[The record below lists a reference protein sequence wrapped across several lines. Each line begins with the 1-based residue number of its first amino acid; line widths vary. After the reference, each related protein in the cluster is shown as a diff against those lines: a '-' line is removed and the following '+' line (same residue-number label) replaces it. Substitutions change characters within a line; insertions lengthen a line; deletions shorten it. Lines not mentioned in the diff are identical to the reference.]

1 MERDGSDANA
11 NSFRVAMCT
20 TAPGDA
26 DGIARALVDEH
37 LAACVNIIPV
47 RSCYLWEG
55 KLNLEGEEL
64 LIIKTEQSMVEQ
76 LMSRINELHSY
87 KVPEIIVLPIV
98 VGYPPYLHWITQ
110 SLG

>member
-1 MERDGSDANA
+1 L
-11 NSFRVAMCT
+11 CT
-20 TAPGDA
+20 TAPGEA
-26 DGIARALVDEH
+26 DGIARALVDER

-64 LIIKTEQSMVEQ
+64 LIIKTEQRMVEQ
-76 LMSRINELHSY
+76 LMSRIIELHRY
-87 KVPEIIVLPIV
+87 KVPEIIVLPMLD
-98 VGYPPYLHWITQ
+98 GYPPYLHWIAQ

>member
-1 MERDGSDANA
+1 MESDGSDA
-11 NSFRVAMCT
+11 NSFRVALCT
-20 TAPGDA
+20 AAPGDA
-26 DGIARALVDEH
+26 DRIARVLVEER

-64 LIIKTEQSMVEQ
+64 LIIKTEQRMIEQ

-87 KVPEIIVLPIV
+87 RVPEIIVLPIV
-98 VGYPPYLHWITQ
+98 DGYHAYLHWIAQ

>member
-1 MERDGSDANA
+1 L
-11 NSFRVAMCT
+11 CT

-26 DGIARALVDEH
+26 DRIARALVDER

-64 LIIKTEQSMVEQ
+64 LIIKTEQRMVEQ

-98 VGYPPYLHWITQ
+98 EGHQPYLDWIAR
-110 SLG
+110 SVG

>member
-1 MERDGSDANA
+1 MESDGSDAN
-11 NSFRVAMCT
+11 SFLVALCT

-26 DGIARALVDEH
+26 DRIARALVDER

-76 LMSRINELHSY
+76 LMSRIIELHSY
-87 KVPEIIVLPIV
+87 KVPEIVVLPILD
-98 VGYPPYLHWITQ
+98 GYPPYLHWIAQ

>member
-1 MERDGSDANA
+1 L
-11 NSFRVAMCT
+11 CT

-26 DGIARALVDEH
+26 DRIARALVDER

-76 LMSRINELHSY
+76 LMSRIIELHSY

-98 VGYPPYLHWITQ
+98 DGYPPYLHWIAQ

>member
-1 MERDGSDANA
+1 
-11 NSFRVAMCT
+11 VALCT

-26 DGIARALVDEH
+26 DGIARALVDER

-64 LIIKTEQSMVEQ
+64 LIIKTEQRMVEQ
-76 LMSRINELHSY
+76 LMSRIIELHRY
-87 KVPEIIVLPIV
+87 KVPEIIVLPMLD
-98 VGYPPYLHWITQ
+98 GYPPYLHWIAQ

>member
-1 MERDGSDANA
+1 MASDGSDAN
-11 NSFRVAMCT
+11 SFRVVLCT

-26 DGIARALVDEH
+26 DGVARALVEER
-37 LAACVNIIPV
+37 LAACVNITPV

-55 KLNLEGEEL
+55 ELNLDGEEL
-64 LIIKTEQSMVEQ
+64 LIIKTEQRMVEKV
-76 LMSRINELHSY
+76 MSRIIELHSY

-98 VGYPPYLHWITQ
+98 EGHQAYLDWIAQ

>member
-1 MERDGSDANA
+1 
-11 NSFRVAMCT
+11 
-20 TAPGDA
+20 
-26 DGIARALVDEH
+26 VDER
-37 LAACVNIIPV
+37 LAACVNIMPV

-55 KLNLEGEEL
+55 KINLEGEEL

-76 LMSRINELHSY
+76 LVSRIIELHSY

-98 VGYPPYLHWITQ
+98 DGYPPYLHWIAQ

>member
-1 MERDGSDANA
+1 MESDGSDR
-11 NSFRVAMCT
+11 NSFRVALCT
-20 TAPGDA
+20 TALGDA
-26 DGIARALVDEH
+26 DRIARALVDER

-64 LIIKTEQSMVEQ
+64 LIIKTEQSKVEQ
-76 LMSRINELHSY
+76 LMSRIIELHSY

-98 VGYPPYLHWITQ
+98 DGYPPYLHWIAQ

>member
-1 MERDGSDANA
+1 M
-11 NSFRVAMCT
+11 
-20 TAPGDA
+20 
-26 DGIARALVDEH
+26 
-37 LAACVNIIPV
+37 PV

-55 KLNLEGEEL
+55 KINLEGEEL

-76 LMSRINELHSY
+76 LVSRIIELHSY

-98 VGYPPYLHWITQ
+98 DGYPPYLHWIAQ

>member
-1 MERDGSDANA
+1 MECVGSDA
-11 NSFRVAMCT
+11 NSFRVVLCT

-26 DGIARALVDEH
+26 DEVARALVEQR
-37 LAACVNIIPV
+37 LAACVSIAPV

-55 KLNLEGEEL
+55 LLNLEGEEL
-64 LIIKTEQSMVEQ
+64 LIIKTEQRKVEKVI
-76 LMSRINELHSY
+76 SRIREIHSY

-98 VGYPPYLHWITQ
+98 GGHQAYLDWIAQ

>member
-1 MERDGSDANA
+1 MESDGSDA
-11 NSFRVAMCT
+11 NSFRVALCT

-26 DGIARALVDEH
+26 DGIARVLVEER
-37 LAACVNIIPV
+37 LAACVNIIPA

-64 LIIKTEQSMVEQ
+64 LIIKTEERKIEH
-76 LMSRINELHSY
+76 LMARIIELHSY
-87 KVPEIIVLPIV
+87 RVPEIIVLPIV
-98 VGYPPYLHWITQ
+98 DGYPPYLHWITQ

>member
-1 MERDGSDANA
+1 MESGGSDA
-11 NSFRVAMCT
+11 NSFRVALCT

-26 DGIARALVDEH
+26 DRIARALVDER
-37 LAACVNIIPV
+37 LAACVNIMPV

-64 LIIKTEQSMVEQ
+64 LIIKTMQSMVEQ
-76 LMSRINELHSY
+76 LISRINELHSY
-87 KVPEIIVLPIV
+87 RVPEIIVLPIV
-98 VGYPPYLHWITQ
+98 EGHQPYLDWIAR

>member
-1 MERDGSDANA
+1 MESDGSDA
-11 NSFRVAMCT
+11 NSFRVALCT
-20 TAPGDA
+20 TAPGEA
-26 DGIARALVDEH
+26 DGIARALVDER

-76 LMSRINELHSY
+76 LMSRIIELHSY

-98 VGYPPYLHWITQ
+98 DGYPPYLHWITQ

>member
-1 MERDGSDANA
+1 L
-11 NSFRVAMCT
+11 CT
-20 TAPGDA
+20 TAPGEA
-26 DGIARALVDEH
+26 DGIARALVNER
-37 LAACVNIIPV
+37 LAACVNIMPV

-76 LMSRINELHSY
+76 LVSRIIELHSY
-87 KVPEIIVLPIV
+87 KVPEIIVLPILD
-98 VGYPPYLHWITQ
+98 GYPPYLQWIAQ